1 MKTKKRTIMKKKYVS
16 PGTLIVN
23 VKLPKLMGN
32 SLNPNATGNQKITP
46 DASEPSPEEFTSRRK
61 SVWDDEEEEGF

>member
-1 MKTKKRTIMKKKYVS
+1 MKKKYVS

-23 VKLPKLMGN
+23 VKLPKLMVN
-32 SLNPNATGNQKITP
+32 SLDPTKTGSQSITP
-46 DASEPSPEEFTSRRK
+46 DASVDSPEEFTSRRK